1 MRKGTSLSFEQ
12 LADPAGLSA
21 SELDTIDKDVRRT
34 DGITKYLGELR
45 KILIAWARLGGKG
58 YTQGMNLIGGVLLRL
73 LATFRTAKK
82 VGNIQEVDAGSCSQ
96 NITVD
101 RATLMGLEH
110 LRSILPDDLPI
121 QLSFGVVASRIGPLS
136 FGRRSCS
143 ALLTD
148 KNVGSE

>member
-73 LATFRTAKK
+73 LAIE
-82 VGNIQEVDAGSCSQ
+82 ND
-96 NITVD
+96 
-101 RATLMGLEH
+101 H
-110 LRSILPDDLPI
+110 
-121 QLSFGVVASRIGPLS
+121 
-136 FGRRSCS
+136 
-143 ALLTD
+143 
-148 KNVGSE
+148 